1 MKLRE
6 IFDIVMQDCYIVYW
20 SDLRVASLSGKDSLA
35 TLFYMFHLDDEMG
48 SRPYLDF
55 INKYILEG
63 VRELCPDAKLYSTKY
78 ADRKSVLS
86 NWAGLD
92 TRASLSLMLRP
103 KVNDED
109 IDNAATRQL
118 VKNDKFPSM
127 PVLEVKIYM
136 EMSGADI
143 DPFSPFN
150 KLNLRYPLK
159 LVPEEKNFITALNE
173 VITST
178 TLSLKDIETPSI
190 DNYRIRTN
198 SHIINLLGD
207 ELIGSDS
214 LALFEIVK
222 NSYDADANVVTI
234 SLRNLFS
241 EDRSIVIEDD
251 GNGMTPGVIE
261 RAWLTIGTDY
271 KRKSVKVSPVLHRTS
286 LGNKGVGRLAVH
298 RLANRI
304 LLETLPRGFKI
315 GSRLCIDWDD
325 LINSSEEVEGLSVN
339 VENNIPNLLNGKN
352 GTRIILTQLREDS
365 WTKSKVTQMVR
376 KLQNIINPF
385 EPSNQFKIEINSN
398 IYQVQQWI
406 DGVRTPVET
415 LSDCLYQYSFTLEKG
430 NKANGLAQFSWH
442 YRFNPKNFPP
452 SSEIVPRENSR
463 VEELLINGNIFHE
476 IDLQS
481 MDKMLLRDSDLD
493 GIESI
498 SGTFYAFNLDG
509 KIIDLSYG
517 SGNRGKIKEFV
528 SEYAGVRVFRDGIRV
543 YNYGEPA
550 DDWLY
555 LDQSKTKRMGS
566 HFAKGQTVGAI
577 NLSLEDTKDTLKEK
591 TNREGFI
598 ENTCFER
605 LVAIVQTVF
614 SHFERL
620 SIKDREKINAYQHDT
635 VAQRKIGFSETV
647 DQLEESIKKLR
658 LEQQLGGLVKKV
670 RRDYDDMRDVMLN
683 SGMNG
688 LNLTIVFHEVSR
700 EIAFIGKDITRT
712 DCDIESIR
720 KRVEALN
727 DLIEKFMPM
736 LKQTRKITLKASALA
751 ERAIAI
757 HKNRFSFHKIKFEC
771 PMLES
776 QDKDFK
782 VYGVGGLLLSALSN
796 ILDNAIYWS
805 CENAER
811 EGGEFEPSILLSTD
825 LQTFDGPALIVAD
838 NGAGFKM
845 EEDEMIL
852 PFRTLKPSSMGVGLY
867 YVSLVMNMVGG
878 KLIFTN
884 QKELN
889 IPDKYNG
896 ACVALV
902 FPKI

>member
-1 MKLRE
+1 ME
-6 IFDIVMQDCYIVYW
+6 PV
-20 SDLRVASLSGKDSLA
+20 
-35 TLFYMFHLDDEMG
+35 
-48 SRPYLDF
+48 
-55 INKYILEG
+55 IN
-63 VRELCPDAKLYSTKY
+63 
-78 ADRKSVLS
+78 
-86 NWAGLD
+86 
-92 TRASLSLMLRP
+92 
-103 KVNDED
+103 
-109 IDNAATRQL
+109 
-118 VKNDKFPSM
+118 
-127 PVLEVKIYM
+127 
-136 EMSGADI
+136 
-143 DPFSPFN
+143 
-150 KLNLRYPLK
+150 
-159 LVPEEKNFITALNE
+159 
-173 VITST
+173 
-178 TLSLKDIETPSI
+178 
-190 DNYRIRTN
+190 NYRVRTN

-222 NSYDADANVVTI
+222 NAYDADASVVTI
-234 SLRNLFS
+234 SLNNLFGD
-241 EDRSIVIEDD
+241 DRNIVIEDD
-251 GNGMTPGVIE
+251 GNGMTPEVIE

-271 KRKSVKVSPVLHRTS
+271 KRKSVKVSPLYHRTS

-304 LLETLPRGFKI
+304 MLETQPRGSAM
-315 GSRLCIDWDD
+315 GSRLKIDWDD
-325 LINSSEEVEGLSVN
+325 LISSSENVEGLSVD
-339 VENNIPNLLNGKN
+339 VENNVSNVLNGKN
-352 GTRIILTQLREDS
+352 GTRIILTQLREEN
-365 WTKSKVTQMVR
+365 WTKSKVAQMVR

-385 EPSNQFKIEINSN
+385 EPSSLFKIETKSN

-406 DGVRTPVET
+406 DSVSTPIET
-415 LSDCLYQYSFTLEKG
+415 LNDCLYKYTFTLEKG
-430 NKANGLAQFSWH
+430 NNANGLARFSWH
-442 YRFNPKNFPP
+442 YQFNPKNFPP
-452 SSEIVPRENSR
+452 SSEIWYREDSR

-476 IDLQS
+476 IDILS
-481 MDKMLLRDSDLD
+481 KDKILLRDSDLD
-493 GIESI
+493 GIETM
-498 SGTFYAFNLDG
+498 SGVFYAFNLDG

-528 SEYAGVRVFRDGIRV
+528 AEYAGVRVFRDGIRV

-555 LDQSKTKRMGS
+555 LDQAKTKRMGS

-577 NLSLEDTKDTLKEK
+577 NLSLEDTKETLKEK

-598 ENTCFER
+598 ENPCFER
-605 LVAIVQTVF
+605 LVAIVQTIF
-614 SHFERL
+614 GHFERL

-635 VAQRKIGFSETV
+635 VAQRKIGFSDTV

-688 LNLTIVFHEVSR
+688 LNLTVVFHEVSR
-700 EIAFIGKDITRT
+700 EMAFIGKDITKK

-720 KRVEALN
+720 RRVEALN

-736 LKQTRKITLKASALA
+736 LKQTRKVKLSASNLA
-751 ERAIAI
+751 ERAISI
-757 HKNRFSFHKIKFEC
+757 HKNRFSYHKIIFDC
-771 PMLES
+771 PFLGEPEL
-776 QDKDFK
+776 DFK

-796 ILDNAIYWS
+796 IIDNAIYWS

-811 EGGEFEPSILLSTD
+811 EGNGFEPAILLTTD
-825 LQTFDGPALIVAD
+825 LKSFDGPAIIVAD

-845 EEDEMIL
+845 DEEEMIL

-867 YVSLVMNMVGG
+867 YVSLVMSMVGG

-884 QKELN
+884 RKEMGL
-889 IPDKYNG
+889 PEKYDG

-902 FPKI
+902 FPKN